1 MQSNIRSWIQ
11 LNMIPG
17 VGPLRFYTLLRYF
30 GSPERVLSASQ
41 KELSNIRGI
50 GEIIAKQIIENKE
63 TIKVDEEL
71 EKIEKQGVT
80 VLTLQS
86 EDYPKNLLS
95 IFDPPPVLY
104 VKGRLKPE
112 DRFAIGMVGSRIASS
127 YGRTIAKQL
136 CTQLVAKGITII
148 SGLARGIDT
157 SVHQAVLEANG
168 RTIAVMG
175 CGLDVIYPP
184 ENKDLWMQ
192 IINHGAVISEFPFG
206 TSPERFNFPQ
216 RNRLISG
223 LSFGV
228 VVVEA
233 PIKSGSLIT
242 ADLALE
248 QGRDVFAVPGPIN
261 SRLSAGTNNL
271 IKQGAK
277 LIETADDI
285 LEEFD
290 LVIEALKFSPS
301 EQEIASAKP
310 HQTSVK
316 DIMSK
321 EEEMIYQLLTD
332 EPQHIDYICHLAKIG
347 VAPITAISQI
357 ISILIQLEI
366 KGLVTQRR
374 GKMFLRS

>member
-1 MQSNIRSWIQ
+1 MQNNLRPWIQ

-41 KELSNIRGI
+41 KELSNIKGI

-71 EKIEKQGVT
+71 EKIEKQEVT

-112 DRFAIGMVGSRIASS
+112 DRFAIGMVGSRTAST
-127 YGRTIAKQL
+127 YGRTITKQL
-136 CTQLVAKGITII
+136 CTQLVANGITII

-168 RTIAVMG
+168 RTVAVMG

-290 LVIEALKFSPS
+290 LVIEALKISPP
-301 EQEIASAKP
+301 EPEAASDNKHP
-310 HQTSVK
+310 IP
-316 DIMSK
+316 IMSK

-332 EPQHIDYICHLAKIG
+332 EPQHIDYICYLAKMG
-347 VAPITAISQI
+347 VVPIVAISQI

-374 GKMFLRS
+374 GKMFLRASN